1 MIEKGSI
8 APDFETTDQY
18 GNKVVLSELRGNKV
32 VLYFYPKDNTPG
44 CTKEAC
50 NLRDNYTLLQSRGY
64 VVLGISPDSETSHV
78 KFAQKQNLPFQL
90 LTDADKEI
98 MNAYGVWQMK
108 KMCGREYMGVVR
120 TTFVID
126 EEGRVEE
133 VIEKVKVDDHA
144 AQIVR

>member
-64 VVLGISPDSETSHV
+64 VVLGISPDSETSHG